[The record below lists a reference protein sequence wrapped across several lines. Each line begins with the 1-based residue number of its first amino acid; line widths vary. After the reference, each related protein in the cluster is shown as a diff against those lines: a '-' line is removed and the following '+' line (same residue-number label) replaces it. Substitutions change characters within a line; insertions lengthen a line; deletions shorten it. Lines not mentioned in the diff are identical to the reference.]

1 VRRNAGG
8 CAWYRGGKP
17 CIGVLS
23 RVCRLALLSGSTLGQ
38 QNSLKDQLVGTWSLV
53 AYNSIG
59 PDGSKNPVFGA
70 QPKGTLIMD
79 ANGHYAMVL
88 TDPGRA
94 KWKFELRPQLTTEDL
109 GTAARGLVAQFG
121 TWSIDQSSKMLTR
134 KVEGALSPN
143 LAGVEQKMSVALSGN
158 ELTTATD
165 LSGVTGGKA
174 ETVFR
179 RAKWARAASTYEC

>member
-1 VRRNAGG
+1 MNRRSVITISA
-8 CAWYRGGKP
+8 
-17 CIGVLS
+17 ITMLGV
-23 RVCRLALLSGSTLGQ
+23 ATLPGTTIAQ
-38 QNSLKDQLVGTWSLV
+38 QKSLKEQLVGTWSLV

-59 PDGSKNPVFGA
+59 ADGSKKPIFGA
-70 QPKGTLIMD
+70 RPAGTLMLD

-88 TDPGRA
+88 ADPGRV
-94 KWKFELRPQLTTEDL
+94 KWKANLRTQLTTEDL

-121 TWSIDQSSKMLTR
+121 TWSVEEPTKTLTR
-134 KVEGALSPN
+134 KIQGALSPN
-143 LAGVEQKMSVALSGN
+143 LLGAEQKVTVVLSGD

-179 RAKWARAASTYEC
+179 RAR